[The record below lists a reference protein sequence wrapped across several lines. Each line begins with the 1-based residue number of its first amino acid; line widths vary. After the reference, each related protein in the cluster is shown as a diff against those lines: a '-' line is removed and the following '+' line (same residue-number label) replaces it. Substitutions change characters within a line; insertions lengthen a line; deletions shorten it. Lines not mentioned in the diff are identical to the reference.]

1 MNHKLNHFPYT
12 KILVV
17 CSVNTARSRMSE
29 GFLKDFFFRN
39 GMDASVSSGGIA
51 SNARDGML
59 ISLDAKLVMKEIG
72 IILPDDAVSID
83 LKKRPELIKQADL
96 ILTLTEKHKKEIQEY
111 NTSEDNKVSTLREF
125 AGENGD
131 IDDPSMKGFEGFRK
145 ARDEIEHCIIKG
157 MKRFE

>member
-1 MNHKLNHFPYT
+1 MKFPS
-12 KILVV
+12 KILVI
-17 CSVNTARSRMSE
+17 CSVNTARSRMAE
-29 GFLKDFFFRN
+29 GFIRDYFSRIGLN
-39 GMDASVSSGGIA
+39 VSVSSGGIA

-72 IILPDDAVSID
+72 IILSDDSVSVD

-96 ILTLTEKHKKEIQEY
+96 ILTLTEKHKKEVLEY
-111 NTSEDNKVSTLREF
+111 ITSNNNKVFTLREF
-125 AGENGD
+125 ARESGD
-131 IDDPSMKGFEGFRK
+131 IDDPSMKGLKGFRK